1 MSLALAYLAY
11 PWPSRGR
18 FSRRVPNSSRASILG
33 QTAGSSSL
41 VSLCRLPPSPFPSHC
56 PLSSESGEL
65 FVLQSVRHLPPS
77 LPLAPP
83 PPPGRSRVPLPDAPL
98 PPQRHPHFLS
108 ATWPPLPQGHIHH
121 LRAISATSLIPAP
134 PQRHLRH
141 LSATS
146 AISALP
152 VPPHCRSRAL
162 VLLSAPFRCTCVW
175 VSQGSRCDVQSCSF
189 SFFSFRDVQLVV
201 NQKGEKKG
209 VIDISVRLVVS
220 FLILCFTL
228 LQYLHNK
235 AFH

>member
-41 VSLCRLPPSPFPSHC
+41 LSLCRLPPSPFPSHC

-134 PQRHLRH
+134 PLPPQCHLRH

-146 AISALP
+146 APPPPSPPSQCHLTAAAELSFCCLLPSGAHVCGSNKGHGVMCRVALF
-152 VPPHCRSRAL
+152 L
-162 VLLSAPFRCTCVW
+162 
-175 VSQGSRCDVQSCSF
+175 
-189 SFFSFRDVQLVV
+189 FFHLEMS
-201 NQKGEKKG
+201 
-209 VIDISVRLVVS
+209 
-220 FLILCFTL
+220 T
-228 LQYLHNK
+228 
-235 AFH
+235 

>member
-33 QTAGSSSL
+33 HTAGSSSL

-83 PPPGRSRVPLPDAPL
+83 PPPGRSGVPLPDAPLPDAPL

-108 ATWPPLPQGHIHH
+108 ATPLPQRHVASASSGPHPPPPRH
-121 LRAISATSLIPAP
+121 LSHLPHSCATSATSAP
-134 PQRHLRH
+134 PPPPQRH

-162 VLLSAPFRCTCVW
+162 VLLSAPLRCTCVW
-175 VSQGSRCDVQSCSF
+175 VSQGHGVMCRVALF
-189 SFFSFRDVQLVV
+189 LFFHLEMS
-201 NQKGEKKG
+201 N
-209 VIDISVRLVVS
+209 
-220 FLILCFTL
+220 
-228 LQYLHNK
+228 
-235 AFH
+235 

>member
-65 FVLQSVRHLPPS
+65 FLLQSVRHLPPS
-77 LPLAPP
+77 LPLALS

-98 PPQRHPHFLS
+98 PPQRHLHFLS

-121 LRAISATSLIPAP
+121 LHAISATSLIPAP
-134 PQRHLRH
+134 PLPPQRHLRH
-141 LSATS
+141 LRPPSATS
-146 AISALP
+146 LPQPSSRSAVCSLP
-152 VPPHCRSRAL
+152 VHM
-162 VLLSAPFRCTCVW
+162 CV
-175 VSQGSRCDVQSCSF
+175 GLTRSRCDVQSCSF

-209 VIDISVRLVVS
+209 VSDISMRLVVT
-220 FLILCFTL
+220 FLVLCFTL

-235 AFH
+235 VFH